1 MPDFITPAQ
10 PWNTSGAMPRPLQSP
25 MAQDPLADAM
35 RRERDAQ
42 TRRNIVEA
50 QAPDQVAQATALAR
64 QMGAMPAD
72 VEGMVGEAEKALRAN
87 NFGKLI
93 DQHPTIGEWAAGDPR
108 SAVAASDDT
117 KSLGILGSAW
127 DMLKKLPGRI
137 GAGTFDAAA
146 GLREFTD
153 TLVLPA
159 DYLNYGFDAVATTVL
174 QQAGLRAGYDP
185 DKAFAQQQAWR
196 AAGRQQLRNE
206 AASIRQNAI
215 GNNFWTESAL
225 SGMESIPLTVAAAMT
240 RNPELATAIPATS
253 VGGNAY
259 AKGKAKGLSGASA
272 LTYAMTQGGTEYI
285 TEKMPASH
293 LVEALVQKT
302 PVGKAILGQLVHE
315 IPGEQIATV
324 VQDLSDWASVNPDQ
338 TFGDYLR
345 ERPQAALAT
354 LIGTVAATGAQTGG
368 AVLMDRAA
376 QKAAERFQRPA
387 AEAARAAQDGQA
399 LNLMAK
405 AAEGSALRQRDP
417 EAYAALLRV
426 ASDNGHIPQQ
436 VYVPAEAITAYQQ
449 SDSYN
454 QFDDPLADYQSQIAE
469 AQATGGDVVLP
480 SDFALTAL
488 PGTPAWAA
496 IKDDIRLRP
505 GGMSLREAQAFQE
518 DHAQRVSEVEQA
530 FQDGIKPTLPDLYHG
545 GREGMTVNDIA
556 IIRTD
561 GQKQGKK
568 GRVYGGFYATGKL
581 DEAQGYADMGEGGGK
596 VYRVDLAPGA
606 TVENR
611 EGDITRLTPETID
624 EYRARGVDV
633 VVGKDPRGRTEYAVI
648 NKDAIKGLSDP
659 QAREASID
667 QRAAMVDARTQELQ
681 NAGIPAR
688 MAGIYAELDVLRAA
702 VRAERNGRPL
712 DPKDFGSTIR
722 AVLPERLAEIQRA
735 DQWDTVIHAMRKRA
749 PAEIPQGKTLLE
761 WINDRGGVNDV
772 GGDLKAMGLDR
783 WHMNDKGKKP
793 VPIKGRRQII
803 RAYDPRQ
810 AEMAGAISGNGEYG
824 LDTTLSTAIDEGY
837 FPELQAAQFEAG
849 PSTIDQNQLL
859 DAIRAELAGKPRYAE
874 APKIDPARAAA
885 DDLRAMLE
893 DTGRDPDAMTD
904 AEIRAAIKDYAA
916 GAQSQG
922 YEQATDARIESVAHA
937 IDELSSGSSEAVV
950 HDLRPDL
957 KQFGGDAD
965 VHLVMG
971 DNKKGIAHILA
982 QRSPDV
988 LGNVLRAVAIGTDVS
1003 YQEAKRTVRISH
1015 NGYTAVLSL
1024 DEHGKTK
1031 TWLLTGWED
1040 DRPDAKGKVGTKSP
1054 ATQDA
1059 PTFSRDELGASRSAL
1074 ISASRE
1080 LRQGS
1085 EGGPRGRFIPGQNGR
1100 GGTIELFQSRNPS
1113 TLIHEFGHQWL
1124 EELRAD
1130 AMHSEAS
1137 DQLRSDWETVKAWF
1151 ASLGYPLAD
1160 DGAIP
1165 VEAHEYWARG
1175 IERYLM
1181 EGNAPSTGLARLFE
1195 TVRGWMLAIYRK
1207 VDALRSPI
1215 SPEIRQVFDRMLA
1228 TDDEI
1233 TAQRNALS
1241 MQPAISDPK
1250 AMGMTGAEFDAYTQ
1264 MAQGARDKAN
1274 ADLLAKAMA
1283 AIRRQRTKAWND
1295 ERAAARADEAERL
1308 DAAPL
1313 LKSLRMMRDTPIDRE
1328 WLEDRFGRDVL
1339 DLLPKQVPPIHKLGG
1354 ANPDALAEMA
1364 GFDSAQ
1370 QMIEV
1375 LIGAQR
1381 QHVEAKASGDARGL
1395 RQRMI
1400 DNAADA
1406 EMQRRHGDDPLS
1418 DGSIEE
1424 EAIAAVNN
1432 DLAGDLLATELRYLG
1447 RRAGKQATPYQ
1458 VARAWARQTVRGGV
1472 IVEQASLAAIQRHTK
1487 AVAKAGREAEKAI
1500 LAGKM
1505 DEAFAAKQRQLLSS
1519 ALLSE
1524 SKAAYDEVSRA
1535 HDRLAAI
1542 AKRRTMKS
1550 VDQDYLEQA
1559 HALLDAVQLGPR
1571 SQKSIERQGKWETWA
1586 AQQEADG
1593 VDVVV
1598 PRSFEATLRGTHWSR
1613 LTVENL
1619 LGLNDAV
1626 EQVMH
1631 LGRLKQTLLD
1641 NQEQREWDDIF
1652 KEAVQAAANIQ
1663 GAPPRDLTDPSVL
1676 EAIKA
1681 NALALDASL
1690 LKMET
1695 VFDWLDGGDPNGV
1708 FNRIAFRPIAEAQD
1722 RENAM
1727 LADYYGRIKAL
1738 FEAVPAEDA
1747 ARWRDKMEMPWTD
1760 VATGGPMRMER
1771 SKVIAMA
1778 LNIGNAG
1785 NFQRLADGYRINPGA
1800 IENYLNDTL
1809 TAGEWQ
1815 FVQSVWD
1822 TIDMLWPMIEGLER
1836 RVNGVAPEKIE
1847 PRAFDTPHGPM
1858 RGGYYPAIYDTTRDY
1873 RAEERGGKESDLLGA
1888 NYTKATT
1895 RARATKERA
1904 EKVKAPILLDLG
1916 VINRHLGE
1924 VIHDIT
1930 HREAVIQANR
1940 FLTSERVSRAVDAAL
1955 GPEIRKQFRPWVK
1968 FVANSWAMERAGN
1981 EGFGKWLG
1989 KLRANV
1995 TVVGMGLRAT
2005 TMLTQIAGYS
2015 NSVEVVGAG
2024 PMAKAIAQ
2032 FSASPI
2038 ETAQFALERSGE
2050 LRARMDTLDRDIR
2063 NQINAMATVNP
2074 VGKLARQAL
2083 DAKRFMFH
2091 GIGYMDR
2098 VVSVPTWM
2106 AGYSNAIATGATEAD
2121 AIYAGDKA
2129 VRQSQGSGSPK
2140 DMAAIVRGTGKWGEA
2155 TKLFT
2160 MFYSYFSAQYQR
2172 QRTLARDAGG
2182 ADARRSRNLPKLTAR
2197 AFFLLVVPPLLTEL
2211 IKAGV
2216 TGGGGPDDDEWWSEW
2231 ISRKM
2236 LANAIGPIP
2245 LARDVFEPTWNAV
2258 AGNRVFSASLTPMQR
2273 AADSLA
2279 QAGRDVGKL
2288 ARGQETKHATK
2299 DVLETTGYLT
2309 GLVPGQV
2316 ASATQFLV
2324 DVGQGNADP
2333 QSVGDW
2339 IEGLTT
2345 GKVKDE

>member
-1 MPDFITPAQ
+1 MAGPIDPFDYLAQ
-10 PWNTSGAMPRPLQSP
+10 FNPSNTATGSAG
-25 MAQDPLADAM
+25 ADAIK
-35 RRERDAQ
+35 RQRTDQIRFDIL
-42 TRRNIVEA
+42 TSPH
-50 QAPDQVAQATALAR
+50 APDQVARTVRTARSL
-64 QMGAMPAD
+64 GTLPAD
-72 VEGMVGEAEKALRAN
+72 VEDSIEDAERSLRAN

-93 DQHPTIGEWAAGDPR
+93 DQHPTIGQWAAGDPR

-127 DMLKKLPGRI
+127 DMLKKVPARI
-137 GAGTFDAAA
+137 GASGVYEGAA
-146 GLREFTD
+146 GLREFAD
-153 TLVLPA
+153 TLLAPA
-159 DYLNYGFDAVATTVL
+159 DYLGYGVDTALTTVL
-174 QQAGLRAGYDP
+174 QQAGLAKGYDP

-196 AAGRQQLRNE
+196 AAGRQQMRDE
-206 AASIRQNAI
+206 AASIRQSAI

-225 SGMESIPLTVAAAMT
+225 SALESIPLTIAAAMT
-240 RNPELATAIPATS
+240 RNPELATAIPAAS

-259 AKGKAKGLSGASA
+259 AKGRAQGLTGASA
-272 LTYAMTQGGTEYI
+272 LSYALTQGGTEYI
-285 TEKMPASH
+285 TEKTPASH

-324 VQDLSDWASVNPDQ
+324 VQDFSDWASLNQGQ
-338 TFGDYLR
+338 TFGDYLKA
-345 ERPQAALAT
+345 RPEAALAT
-354 LIGTVAATGAQTGG
+354 LVGTVAATGAQTGG
-368 AVLMDRAA
+368 AVLADRAA
-376 QKAAERFQRPA
+376 QAAANHYQRGQ
-387 AEAARAAQDGQA
+387 AEAQRAAQDGQA

-426 ASDNGHIPQQ
+426 ASENGHIPPQ
-436 VYVPAEAITAYQQ
+436 VYIPAEAITAYQQ

-454 QFDDPLADYQSQIAE
+454 QFDDPLADYQGQIAE
-469 AQATGGDVVLP
+469 ALATGGDVVLP

-488 PGTPAWAA
+488 PSTPAWAA
-496 IKDDIRLRP
+496 LKDDIRLRP
-505 GGMSLREAQAFQE
+505 GGMSMRE
-518 DHAQRVSEVEQA
+518 VQA
-530 FQDGIKPTLPDLYHG
+530 FQDNAETEIKRVTEKADQQ
-545 GREGMTVNDIA
+545 
-556 IIRTD
+556 D
-561 GQKQGKK
+561 GAAAEQQ
-568 GRVYGGFYATGKL
+568 
-581 DEAQGYADMGEGGGK
+581 
-596 VYRVDLAPGA
+596 
-606 TVENR
+606 
-611 EGDITRLTPETID
+611 
-624 EYRARGVDV
+624 
-633 VVGKDPRGRTEYAVI
+633 
-648 NKDAIKGLSDP
+648 S
-659 QAREASID
+659 
-667 QRAAMVDARTQELQ
+667 QRAAIVEARTQELQ
-681 NAGIPAR
+681 NAGFTPR

-722 AVLPERLAEIQRA
+722 AVLPDSLAEIQRA

-749 PAEIPQGKTLLE
+749 PAEIPQGKTLLQ
-761 WINDRGGVNDV
+761 WINDRGGINDV

-783 WHMNDKGKKP
+783 WHLNDKGKKP
-793 VPIKGRRQII
+793 TPIKGRRKLI
-803 RAYDPRQ
+803 RDYDPRQ
-810 AEMAGAISGNGEYG
+810 NEVGTLSGNGEYG
-824 LDTTLSTAIDEGY
+824 LDTTLSAAIDSGY

-849 PSTIDQNQLL
+849 PSAIDQNTLL
-859 DAIRAELAGKPRYAE
+859 DAIRDELAGRPRYAE

-893 DTGRDPDAMTD
+893 ANGRDPDGMTD
-904 AEIRAAIKDYAA
+904 AEIRAAIQEYTT
-916 GAQSQG
+916 GQQGQG
-922 YEQATDARIESVAHA
+922 YEQADDAVSADIEASLNGERSRGF
-937 IDELSSGSSEAVV
+937 IELG
-950 HDLRPDL
+950 
-957 KQFGGDAD
+957 
-965 VHLVMG
+965 
-971 DNKKGIAHILA
+971 
-982 QRSPDV
+982 
-988 LGNVLRAVAIGTDVS
+988 
-1003 YQEAKRTVRISH
+1003 RTP
-1015 NGYTAVLSL
+1015 AVLSTYGL
-1024 DEHGKTK
+1024 PEGVLRIGRGKLNAIGRDHDEVSREAIRNLPR
-1031 TWLLTGWED
+1031 LLAKPWAIFPTTD
-1040 DRPDAKGKVGTKSP
+1040 ANNSSRVIVATRALDAKGNPILAVLEPQTDGSVVVSVYGKDGVAGATGIDRVQAMIDAEKAKGNPVYEGEPPQADYSGPIPDMKPEREKKPLLSLRRKSNDLE
-1054 ATQDA
+1054 Q
-1059 PTFSRDELGASRSAL
+1059 SA
-1074 ISASRE
+1074 
-1080 LRQGS
+1080 QT
-1085 EGGPRGRFIPGQNGR
+1085 GPRGRFIPGQGGR

-1130 AMHSEAS
+1130 ATHPDASE
-1137 DQLRSDWETVKAWF
+1137 QLRTDWETVKGWF
-1151 ASLGYPLAD
+1151 ASLGHPLAD
-1160 DGAIP
+1160 DGTIP

-1181 EGNAPSTGLARLFE
+1181 EGKAPSTGLARLFE

-1207 VDALRSPI
+1207 VEALRAPI
-1215 SPEIRQVFDRMLA
+1215 SPEIREVFGRLLA
-1228 TDDEI
+1228 TDEEI
-1233 TAQRNALS
+1233 SAQRDALS
-1241 MQPAISDPK
+1241 MQPAITDPK
-1250 AMGMTGAEFDAYTQ
+1250 AMGMTGPEFDAYTQ
-1264 MAQGARDKAN
+1264 LAQGARDKAN
-1274 ADLLAKAMA
+1274 ADLLAKTMA

-1313 LKSLRMMRDTPIDRE
+1313 LRSLRLMRDTPISRE

-1339 DLLPKQVPPIHKLGG
+1339 DLLPKQVPPLHKAGG
-1354 ANPDALAEMA
+1354 VNPDMLAEMA
-1364 GFDSAQ
+1364 GFESGQ

-1381 QHVEAKASGDARGL
+1381 QHLAAKQSGDARGL

-1400 DNAADA
+1400 DNAADE
-1406 EMQRRHGDDPLS
+1406 EMQRRHGDDPLN

-1447 RRAGKQATPYQ
+1447 RRTGQQATPYQ
-1458 VARAWARQTVRGGV
+1458 VARAWARQRVRSGV

-1505 DEAFAAKQRQLLSS
+1505 DEAFAAKQRQMLSA
-1519 ALLSE
+1519 ALLAE

-1535 HDRLAAI
+1535 QDRLAKI
-1542 AKRRTMKS
+1542 AKRKTMKS
-1550 VDQDYLEQA
+1550 VDQEYLEQA

-1571 SQKSIERQGKWETWA
+1571 SQKSIERQGKWEAWA

-1593 VDVVV
+1593 REIVV
-1598 PRSFEATLRGTHWSR
+1598 PASFEATLRGTHWSR

-1619 LGLNDAV
+1619 LGLDDAV
-1626 EQVMH
+1626 NQVMH

-1641 NQEQREWDDIF
+1641 NQEEREWSDIF
-1652 KEAVQAAANIQ
+1652 DEAERAADNIA
-1663 GAPPRDLTDPSVL
+1663 GAPPRDLTDPNML
-1676 EAIKA
+1676 ERIKA
-1681 NALALDASL
+1681 GALAVDATL
-1690 LKMET
+1690 LKLET

-1708 FNRIAFRPIAEAQD
+1708 FNRIAFRPIADAQD

-1727 LADYYGRIKAL
+1727 LADYYGRIKGL
-1738 FEAVPAEDA
+1738 FKAVPAEDA
-1747 ARWRDKMEMPWTD
+1747 ARWRDKLEMPWTD
-1760 VATGGPMRMER
+1760 VATGRPMRMER

-1800 IENYLNDTL
+1800 IEGYLNDTL
-1809 TAGEWQ
+1809 TASEWQ

-1822 TIDMLWPMIEGLER
+1822 TIDTLWPMIEQLER
-1836 RVNGVAPEKIE
+1836 RVNGVAPEKIG

-1873 RAEERGGKESDLLGA
+1873 RAEERGGKESDLLGT
-1888 NYTKATT
+1888 NYTRATT

-1924 VIHDIT
+1924 VIHDVT

-2024 PMAKAIAQ
+2024 SMAKAIAR
-2032 FSASPI
+2032 FAASPI
-2038 ETAQFALERSGE
+2038 ETSRFALERSGE

-2063 NQINAMATVNP
+2063 NQIAAMATVNP

-2106 AGYSNAIATGATEAD
+2106 AAYSNAIAGGATEAD

-2129 VRQSQGSGSPK
+2129 VRQSQGAGSPK

-2172 QRTLARDAGG
+2172 QRTLARDTGG
-2182 ADARRSRNLPKLTAR
+2182 ADARRTRNLPKLTAR
-2197 AFFLLVVPPLLTEL
+2197 AFFLLIAPPLLTEL

-2231 ISRKM
+2231 LARKM

-2258 AGNRVFSASLTPMQR
+2258 AGNKVFSASLTPMQR

-2324 DVGQGNADP
+2324 DVGQGADP

-2345 GKVKDE
+2345 GKVKDD